1 MGRRHGKGESDDRD
15 EWGHSA
21 FWGPDE
27 QAEPPGWPSL
37 PDEPE
42 VTGQWAPMPQ
52 RPDAPPP
59 RASQS
64 EPYETTGASAA
75 AGPQQGGFPPAPG
88 PGDEEAGPY
97 ETTGAFARPPEW
109 DAPPNRPFTDVQAPS
124 TGDFEP
130 GDLFRGA
137 AERSSFFG
145 EAPDAAPDRRDA
157 FDRAGDGMRNPF
169 EEAGDRTARFDA
181 PPAPAYGGPPE
192 PGDVKVAGSP
202 MPMPTPPPTPAWAE
216 AETGFLGSGPSEDL
230 SSPGGDEPR
239 GRRGRRRQE
248 RDDELLAA
256 PASAGRGRV
265 ALLSVAAVAVV
276 LGGTVAGVK
285 FLSGT
290 PAACEGTS
298 CSAVQSTS
306 EPAATDEP
314 DAVEEDSEALPE
326 DEPSE
331 EVEEETADPET
342 TAPTAGTPVRKPSN
356 SATPTKAARQEKPE
370 RQQDTQ
376 AEPPADRQAEQ
387 PQDQPTETPSEEATV
402 LDENATG
409 DMQTTPK
416 PENTSAPIETLVPEV
431 PERQSGADN
440 SVGVRQTISQR
451 PATYRASVAVSNTS
465 KRTLASPTVSV
476 PVNGKVTNVSGA
488 EWTQDGDLLI
498 LELENPLAAGQ
509 TVKVSFT
516 ATGKGSKAANCGLVS
531 GDCAVS

>member
-27 QAEPPGWPSL
+27 QAEEPGWPSL

-64 EPYETTGASAA
+64 EPYETTGAFAA
-75 AGPQQGGFPPAPG
+75 QGPQQGGFPPAPG
-88 PGDEEAGPY
+88 PGGEEAGPY

-130 GDLFRGA
+130 ADLFRGA

-145 EAPDAAPDRRDA
+145 DAPDTAADRRD
-157 FDRAGDGMRNPF
+157 PF

-202 MPMPTPPPTPAWAE
+202 TPMPTPPPTPAWAE
-216 AETGFLGSGPSEDL
+216 AETGFLGSGPSGD
-230 SSPGGDEPR
+230 PGPSTAPGFSGFSGEDEPR
-239 GRRGRRRQE
+239 GRRGRRKQE

-256 PASAGRGRV
+256 PASPGRGRV

-285 FLSGT
+285 FLSST

-298 CSAVQSTS
+298 CSAVQSTA
-306 EPAATDEP
+306 EPAATENS
-314 DAVEEDSEALPE
+314 DAVEDEDPEALPE

-342 TAPTAGTPVRKPSN
+342 TAPTAGTPVRRPSPT
-356 SATPTKAARQEKPE
+356 ATPTKTPRQNKSE
-370 RQQDTQ
+370 RPTQDTE
-376 AEPPADRQAEQ
+376 AEPPADRPAQ
-387 PQDQPTETPSEEATV
+387 PQEEPTETPSEEATV

-416 PENTSAPIETLVPEV
+416 PENTSAPIETLTPEL
-431 PERQSGADN
+431 PEGRSGVDN
-440 SVGVRQTISQR
+440 SVGVRQTISQQ

-465 KRTLASPTVSV
+465 RRTLAGPTVSM
-476 PVNGKVTNVSGA
+476 PVNGKVMSVSGA

-498 LELENPLAAGQ
+498 LELETPLAAGQ
-509 TVKVSFT
+509 TAKVSFT